1 MIGYYDLAIV
11 PQLIFAIGIAI
22 MLSGAAGAL
31 HKKRKAVFA
40 LNLFMMLAVGLLA
53 SVAFASGT
61 DMVVF
66 GIFHVYALSL
76 LLIALFSVTSGLVYA
91 LSYERSSNFIA
102 ISLLLGF
109 SFFGMLSVAASNAAL
124 TTILGL
130 ELVAIPSAFMV
141 AVGGKSRVEPA
152 VKLFIMGGMAVSAL
166 LFALALLLPANGAL
180 SLGAIA
186 APAGAGWG
194 YLILLAMILF
204 AVGLAFDA
212 SIFPF
217 NLWVP
222 DVYEGSEGNITAL
235 LAGVNKKVAF
245 AAMITV
251 FFGLFAAYSGMF
263 SQIFALLAVLTMF
276 FGNIVAL
283 TQKSVKRMLAYSS
296 ISQAGYIM
304 VGLAAATTD
313 GIAASLFQIIAHSF
327 MIIGAF
333 AIVAWLEARNIK
345 TRDDYAGLAHRNGF
359 GAFALTVFML
369 SMAGMPPLIG
379 FYGKVLLF
387 SSAIGAGML
396 ALAAIG
402 VLNSFISIYYYGKVI
417 ATMYARREHGLM
429 HMERV
434 GLAVVI
440 ICLAVVV
447 AFGLYP
453 NYLVGAVSAA
463 AASMHIPA

>member
-1 MIGYYDLAIV
+1 MIWDYGLAV
-11 PQLIFAIGIAI
+11 APQLIFTIGIAI
-22 MLSGAAGAL
+22 MLSGVAGTI
-31 HKKRKAVFA
+31 HRRKGAVFA
-40 LNLFMMLAVGLLA
+40 LNLFMMLAIGLLA
-53 SVAFASGT
+53 SIAFAEGMDT
-61 DMVVF
+61 IVF
-66 GIFHVYALSL
+66 GIFHVYALPL
-76 LLIALFSVTSGLVYA
+76 LLIVLFSVTSGLVYA

-102 ISLLLGF
+102 ISLLFGF

-141 AVGGKSRVEPA
+141 AVGGKNRVEPA
-152 VKLFIMGGMAVSAL
+152 VKLFIMGGTAVSAL

-180 SLGAIA
+180 SIGMIA

-194 YLILLAMILF
+194 YLVLLAMILF
-204 AVGLAFDA
+204 VVGLGFDA

-245 AAMITV
+245 AAIITV
-251 FFGLFAAYSGMF
+251 FFGLFAAYSGIF

-283 TQKSVKRMLAYSS
+283 AQKNVKRMLAYSS

-304 VGLAAATTD
+304 IGLAAATAD

-333 AIVAWLEARNIK
+333 AIVAWLETRNIK
-345 TRDDYAGLAHRNGF
+345 TQDDYAGLAHRNGF
-359 GAFALTVFML
+359 GALALTVFML
-369 SMAGMPPLIG
+369 SMAGIPPLIG

-387 SSAIGAGML
+387 SGAIGAGML
-396 ALAAIG
+396 LLAAIG

-417 ATMYARREHGLM
+417 ATMYAHREHGLM
-429 HMERV
+429 HMERTS
-434 GLAVVI
+434 LAVVI
-440 ICLAVVV
+440 ICLAAVV

-453 NYLVGAVSAA
+453 NYLISAVNVA
-463 AASMHIPA
+463 AASMHIPV